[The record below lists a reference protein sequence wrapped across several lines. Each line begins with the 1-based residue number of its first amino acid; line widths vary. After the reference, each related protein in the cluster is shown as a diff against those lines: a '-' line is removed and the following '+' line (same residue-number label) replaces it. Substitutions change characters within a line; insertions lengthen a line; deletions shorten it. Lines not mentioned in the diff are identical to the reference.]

1 MLPVGTALY
10 LNTFTH
16 WWPQGPI
23 PLLYNSPQQFS
34 ITVPVSQT
42 CFGFLAPCVLHVS
55 FYFTKANARP
65 NKNQEAFL
73 NCLTFCS
80 VTGNT
85 ILKLA
90 ILVSFAA

>member
-34 ITVPVSQT
+34 ITVSVSQT
-42 CFGFLAPCVLHVS
+42 CFGFLAPCVL
-55 FYFTKANARP
+55 FPFTLPRQCEAKQ
-65 NKNQEAFL
+65 NQEAFL
-73 NCLTFCS
+73 NLIFCI
-80 VTGNT
+80 TAT
-85 ILKLA
+85 I
-90 ILVSFAA
+90 IL